1 MVPLINGADR
11 TLRWFIEDVWGHF
24 DDDHTRPGAP
34 LFPSER
40 KNADGTCKR
49 VGDDALR
56 TGLAE
61 AAALHLPSW
70 ADKLTPHVMRHFAA
84 SELYL
89 SGLDLISIQELLGHS
104 WIASTLNYVHVHRTR
119 IDDAWIAGQQRAAQR
134 LEGLLS

>member
-119 IDDAWIAGQQRAAQR
+119 IDDAWIAGQQRTAQR